1 MAAKLLTVLA
11 LTFCACTCAAAYPER
26 PIRLV
31 VPAPA
36 GGAIDV
42 VGRIVGQKLSEVLQQ
57 NIVIDNRAGAN
68 NINGTEI
75 AARAAPDG
83 CTPRPSLHRRYQHTA
98 RLDELPPLLFN
109 NCY

>member
-1 MAAKLLTVLA
+1 MKSGERYLRVSDPGLHFASSGLLA
-11 LTFCACTCAAAYPER
+11 LGLIFFACTCAAYPER

-68 NINGTEI
+68 NIIGTEI
-75 AARAAPDG
+75 GARWLHAAPKSS
-83 CTPRPSLHRRYQHTA
+83 PSLS
-98 RLDELPPLLFN
+98 PPGPS
-109 NCY
+109 